1 MDIAG
6 LSGIIEQVKR
16 AVFRIVSFRRLSAAG
31 GNPMDVVAVIAV
43 ICAYVIKGMCGYA
56 NTLVFSTIMSFTA
69 NNINI
74 SPLELIQGY
83 PSNILISWQER
94 KSISPK
100 VCIPLSVFVILGSIP
115 GAIILK
121 NADTQLLKVLFGLV
135 VAAVGIEMFFREY
148 QKEHKKTSPVI
159 LAVIGILSGI
169 LCGLFGIGALLAAYV
184 SRTTENNSQ
193 FKGNMCVVFL
203 VENTFR
209 IILYSVTGIL
219 TPVIFKSALLLL
231 PFMLIGLAA
240 GIFLSKKISEKI
252 VKKIVIILLVLSG
265 LSLVINNIGA
275 IRLP

>member
-1 MDIAG
+1 MD
-6 LSGIIEQVKR
+6 L
-16 AVFRIVSFRRLSAAG
+16 
-31 GNPMDVVAVIAV
+31 VAVIAV

-56 NTLVFSTIMSFTA
+56 NTLVFSSIMSFSA

-100 VCIPLSVFVILGSIP
+100 VCIPLSVLVILGSIP
-115 GAIILK
+115 GAIFLK
-121 NADTQLLKVLFGLV
+121 NGNTQLLKILFGLV

-148 QKEHKKTSPVI
+148 QKEQKKTSPVVMAI
-159 LAVIGILSGI
+159 IGILSGV

-193 FKGNMCVVFL
+193 FKGNMCIVFL

-219 TPVIFKSALLLL
+219 TPEIFRSALLLL
-231 PFMLIGLAA
+231 PFMLAGLIIG
-240 GIFLSKKISEKI
+240 IYLSKKVREKI
-252 VKKIVIILLVLSG
+252 VRKIVIILLILSG
-265 LSLVINNIGA
+265 LSLVINNIGVF
-275 IRLP
+275 RLL